1 MDDLVFMLKTYKED
15 YAYYKRLIDTFL
27 KYNVDHIRLY
37 VVVPEKDMQ
46 LFQVAEEEI
55 IVIKEESLP
64 VAYFKKKYN
73 GFAQGYL
80 NQQIVKLSFWELGLC
95 ENYFCIDVDCYFIK
109 NFYRKD
115 FIYRGDTPYTI
126 FYDDRELLAKP
137 FYYKV
142 TGKNREKY
150 NRIIANELQVD
161 KEGLKSCH
169 GFAILSS
176 RVLENFK
183 TEFLDK
189 KGWDYRNIIAK
200 APLEFTWYNYWLLK
214 NRKINVYGIA
224 PLMKCYHTKEQLLS
238 DIRDNVSVNDIK
250 RYYIGIV
257 VNSRFG
263 KDLKLYR
270 YEDAGSNKVLLVN
283 SLMADIK
290 NILKRSKKR

>member
-1 MDDLVFMLKTYKED
+1 M
-15 YAYYKRLIDTFL
+15 
-27 KYNVDHIRLY
+27 
-37 VVVPEKDMQ
+37 
-46 LFQVAEEEI
+46 
-55 IVIKEESLP
+55 
-64 VAYFKKKYN
+64 
-73 GFAQGYL
+73 
-80 NQQIVKLSFWELGLC
+80 
-95 ENYFCIDVDCYFIK
+95 
-109 NFYRKD
+109 
-115 FIYRGDTPYTI
+115 
-126 FYDDRELLAKP
+126 AKP